1 MLTIPEFA
9 RPVLCSFAPVFYHPT
24 YQRFLVL
31 LLAALLTTGRRTVS
45 NLLRTAAGL
54 AKGDASSFHRVLS
67 KRRWSTLAL
76 ARILARFIL
85 DHWVPD
91 GPVLVAGDDTV
102 DEHRGAKV
110 YGKGCHRDPVR
121 STHSYTAFRWGH
133 KWVVLAILVQF
144 PFATRAW
151 ALPVLTALYHSPEK
165 AKKAKAP
172 TAKPRR
178 KKAKAKDKT
187 KVQAKERA
195 RRKSSAQA
203 RARAKPKTPKRQ
215 TKAQLRRLH
224 KTPSELMRQLVLVLT
239 HWFPDRQFVF
249 AGDGGYGTHALAR
262 FAARRRRRNLTLVS
276 LFYANAALHDPPPVV
291 VDKKNGRPR
300 KKGKKRPAPA
310 AVVAATESRERLE
323 VSWYGGGRRPVEV
336 VSGTGHW
343 YKAGEGLVEVLWVF
357 VHDLTGTH
365 RDSYLF
371 STDPAMP
378 VAQVIETYT
387 GRWNIETTFQ
397 EMRAY
402 LGLETTR
409 GRTKNTVLRAAPCL
423 FGLYSVVAL
432 LYAALPAET
441 TAEATVNYRGKA
453 VVTFSDAISAVR
465 RQLWLE
471 GVFESHGQ
479 TEVFRNL
486 PRSLQAVLL
495 AALAPAA

>member
-1 MLTIPEFA
+1 MLTVPDFA
-9 RPVLCSFAPVFYHPT
+9 QPVLSSFAPVFYQPT

-67 KRRWSTLAL
+67 RRRWSALAL

-85 DHWVPD
+85 EHWVPE
-91 GPVLVAGDDTV
+91 GPVLLVGDDTV

-144 PFATRAW
+144 PFAARAW
-151 ALPVLTALYHSPEK
+151 ALPVLAALYHNPEK
-165 AKKAKAP
+165 ATRTGAP
-172 TAKPRR
+172 ATKPRR
-178 KKAKAKDKT
+178 KKAQDKT

-195 RRKSSAQA
+195 RRKAQA
-203 RARAKPKTPKRQ
+203 KAKAPEAG
-215 TKAQLRRLH
+215 AQRRRH
-224 KTPSELMRQLVLVLT
+224 KTPSELMRQLLLVLT
-239 HWFPDRQFVF
+239 HWFPERRFVF

-262 FAARRRRRNLTLVS
+262 FAARRRRRNLSLVS

-291 VDKKNGRPR
+291 VGKRPSHRPR
-300 KKGKKRPAPA
+300 KKGAKRPTPE
-310 AVVAATESRERLE
+310 AVVAATEQRHRLE
-323 VSWYGGGRRPVEV
+323 VSWYGGGRRTVEV

-343 YKAGEGLVEVLWVF
+343 HKSGEGLVEVLWVY

-371 STDPAMP
+371 STDPTMP
-378 VAQVIETYT
+378 VAQVIATYT

-409 GRTKNTVLRAAPCL
+409 GRSKNTVLRAAPCL

-432 LYAALPAET
+432 LYAALPADGAAGEV
-441 TAEATVNYRGKA
+441 TVSYRGKGA
-453 VVTFSDAISAVR
+453 VTFSDAIGAVR

-479 TEVFRNL
+479 TEAFRNL
-486 PRSLQAVLL
+486 PRPLQAVIL

>member
-9 RPVLCSFAPVFYHPT
+9 QPVLSLFAPAFYHPT

-31 LLAALLTTGRRTVS
+31 LLAAVLTTGRRTVS

-67 KRRWSTLAL
+67 RRRWSTLVL
-76 ARILARFIL
+76 ARILARFL
-85 DHWVPD
+85 LEHWVPE
-91 GPVLVAGDDTV
+91 GPVLLAGDDTV

-121 STHSYTAFRWGH
+121 STHSYTTFRWGH

-151 ALPVLTALYHSPEK
+151 ALPVLSALYHSPEK
-165 AKKAKAP
+165 ATKTQAPAAQRRRKKKAKDQ
-172 TAKPRR
+172 TR
-178 KKAKAKDKT
+178 
-187 KVQAKERA
+187 VQAKQRA
-195 RRKSSAQA
+195 GRKAQAQA
-203 RARAKPKTPKRQ
+203 RAEVKGSKKTKTQWRRQ
-215 TKAQLRRLH
+215 H
-224 KTPSELMRQLVLVLT
+224 KTPSELMRQLLVVLT
-239 HWFPDRQFVF
+239 HWFPERQFVF

-276 LFYANAALHDPPPVV
+276 LFYADAALHDPPPVIV
-291 VDKKNGRPR
+291 GKKPSHRPR
-300 KKGKKRPAPA
+300 KKGDKRPTPE
-310 AVVAATESRERLE
+310 AVVAATEVRERLE
-323 VSWYGGGRRPVEV
+323 VSWYGGGRRTVEV

-343 YKAGEGLVEVLWVF
+343 HKSGEGLVEVLWVY

-371 STDPAMP
+371 STDPTMP
-378 VAQVIETYT
+378 VAQVIATYT
-387 GRWNIETTFQ
+387 ARWNIETTFQ

-432 LYAALPAET
+432 LYAALPAAA
-441 TAEATVNYRGKA
+441 TAEVTVRYRGKA
-453 VVTFSDAISAVR
+453 AVTFSDAISVVR

-471 GVFESHGQ
+471 GVFESHGP
-479 TEVFRNL
+479 TEAFRNL
-486 PRSLQAVLL
+486 PRPLQAVLL